1 MLLLCSKH
9 EYISSRKKTA
19 GVWSRLPCLPYL
31 SYFSLL
37 FLIIILLYLLE
48 YVQYFELN
56 AGQFLAVIEETLVA
70 FASHGFHVKS
80 AAPYALPDVL

>member
-37 FLIIILLYLLE
+37 FLSIILLYLLE
-48 YVQYFELN
+48 YVQYFDKSL
-56 AGQFLAVIEETLVA
+56 GQLLAVMEATFWD
-70 FASHGFHVKS
+70 FAAQLFFATEPK
-80 AAPYALPDVL
+80 P